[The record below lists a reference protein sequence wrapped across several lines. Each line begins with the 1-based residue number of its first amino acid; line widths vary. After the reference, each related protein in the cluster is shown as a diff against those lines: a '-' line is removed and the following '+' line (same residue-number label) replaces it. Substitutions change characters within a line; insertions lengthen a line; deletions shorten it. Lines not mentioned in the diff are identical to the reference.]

1 MRDFLIYVVVVTVV
15 SVCGFVAG
23 LRLGQS
29 DKEQEIV
36 KMCQK
41 HNVYIS
47 SNTIVKCEAL
57 VFEK

>member
-1 MRDFLIYVVVVTVV
+1 MRDFLMYVVVVLVV
-15 SVCGFVAG
+15 YMCGFVTG

-29 DKEQEIV
+29 DKEKDV
-36 KMCQK
+36 VTMCQK
-41 HNVYIS
+41 HNVYIN